1 MRRVLAMDVHTTL
14 KERQLVTDHFNNE
27 KSLIEMAEHIHG
39 SHSALKHIV
48 EIYKKETCLL
58 VN

>member
-1 MRRVLAMDVHTTL
+1 MRRVLAMGAHTTL
-14 KERQLVTDHFNNE
+14 KERKLVIGRFNNE
-27 KSLIEMAEHIHG
+27 KSLIEMAERIDG
-39 SHSALKHIV
+39 SHSALKHIL